1 MLGCFS
7 ADENLLTVV
16 STPVTQM
23 AGFEMAQPPIFES
36 EIHLIILLSSIIKE
50 TRYYLAVL
58 AA

>member
-7 ADENLLTVV
+7 A
-16 STPVTQM
+16 
-23 AGFEMAQPPIFES
+23 GFEMAQSPIFES